1 MRKIFPLRYSRKSS
15 IRRYSEWSL
24 KSKLFVYMFFLTLL
38 LLAILLVGLIV
49 FGRTTST
56 AEAFREALD
65 IQMAVFEMD
74 ISAHFDQLAASAITL
89 SEDMTAILEEYLQ
102 ENDLSFSSLND
113 SKSDI
118 ADIQEEM
125 LEPLRQKLLQA
136 NCSGVFVM
144 LNSTVNT
151 SLPQSAF
158 SRSGLYLQINGYT
171 PSNPDVMMYRGTADI
186 AKKHGIMP
194 HRKWRLEFRTDLFPD
209 FAGLSSEAVLPLDT
223 AYRVNKLFVLPG
235 TSENALL
242 LTIPLLGADGT
253 FYGLCGYE
261 ISASYFMTYHA
272 QPSKLEHLSCLLTT
286 AHENVLITSE
296 SLSCGGSNGY
306 FHALTEDYA
315 ITRHNSGLT
324 DFKSDTYSYL
334 GLTKRITLSAGS
346 DEHLL
351 AVMVPRADYDRA
363 LLESTLQTI
372 LLLVLLLFFTVS
384 FCRYFSR
391 RFLTPLLS
399 ALEQIKSDQRDTAG
413 SDIPE
418 ILDLIEYLDRQEKAH
433 GETLNALAEKH
444 QAAENEKIRLQAEYE
459 AALQDFKRIEA
470 EYSSAQSELNRIQ
483 TELERLVYSRK
494 TEIDPA
500 DYQYFL
506 AGLQTLTAAERNIFE
521 FYLAGKSVK
530 EILTLTGIKEST
542 LKYHNHNIL
551 GKLGVSS
558 RKQMLRYAEVMRNQ
572 REETVT

>member
-363 LLESTLQTI
+363 LLESTIQTI

-470 EYSSAQSELNRIQ
+470 EYSSAHSELNRIQ

-521 FYLAGKSVK
+521 YYLAGKSVK

-572 REETVT
+572 REEDVP